1 MLHREVEEFRR
12 RLNGLS
18 GGSSW
23 LAAANDGPG
32 DVASNSDVVAY
43 SIAGGHPMQGTESDV
58 DAAFRDRGIS
68 SSSAGAKQLMN
79 DHLTVAA
86 DVPAASAAVRYRGYS
101 NEVSAESCS
110 HTAAD
115 VSSAAAS
122 QVDVAKSTPLANVA
136 QSQTFGARSA
146 DLTGLTQKNDEI
158 AFAGVGLSELQAV
171 TRAIRKDRD
180 SIDTVRVISALA

>member
-1 MLHREVEEFRR
+1 
-12 RLNGLS
+12 
-18 GGSSW
+18 
-23 LAAANDGPG
+23 
-32 DVASNSDVVAY
+32 
-43 SIAGGHPMQGTESDV
+43 
-58 DAAFRDRGIS
+58 
-68 SSSAGAKQLMN
+68 
-79 DHLTVAA
+79 
-86 DVPAASAAVRYRGYS
+86 
-101 NEVSAESCS
+101 
-110 HTAAD
+110 